1 MIRKY
6 IYASL
11 AILIISCPLFAGT
24 EYFISTDGSDT
35 NPGTQERP
43 FATLQRA
50 SSAIRELKK
59 SEDLPKGGVTVWIR
73 AGTYYV
79 NEPLTLSDEDS
90 GAETAPIVYRG
101 QTGQQVRIVGGRR
114 AKGFQPVTDP
124 DILERLDESVR
135 AKVVFSNLKAED
147 ITDFGEVATR
157 SNRLELFFRDEPMQL
172 ARWPNEGFLRIVDV
186 VGKTPNTIHGIKGTR
201 EGKFTYSDDR
211 PKRWADEQEI
221 WLHGYW
227 FWDWSDSFEKV
238 SSIDT
243 EKRIIE
249 TAPPFHNYGY
259 RKGQRYYALN
269 VLAELDRPGEWYLD
283 RRKGLLYFL
292 PPLPI
297 DDGKAVLSTL
307 RNLFELK
314 DCSWVT
320 IRDLVLEATRST
332 AVTVSGGTGNT
343 IAGCTIRNTG
353 GWAVSISGGSNNS
366 VLGCDIYRTAEGGVS
381 LSGGERKSLT
391 PAGHRAENNHIHHFG
406 RIYRTYRPAVSVGG
420 VGNHVAHNVIH
431 DGPHNA
437 IQLGGND
444 HTIEFN
450 EIYNVCFETGDVG
463 AFYMGRDWTARGTII
478 RHNYFHDIKGPGLH
492 GAMAVYLDDAASGI
506 SIIGNIFHRAGRAA
520 FIGGGRDN
528 LVENNIF
535 VDCEASVH
543 VDARGVGW
551 MKYHVEA
558 GGTLPERLKATPY
571 KQPPWS
577 EKYPQLVNILDD
589 SPGEPKGNMVRRN
602 ISFGGKW
609 LDVESK
615 AMPLIKFEDN
625 LVDKDPHF
633 VNAEHKDFR
642 LRPDSPAFA
651 MGFKQ
656 IPAEKIGLY
665 NDGYRTKNA
674 PYPPSKVITEFTWSP
689 EIVKMED
696 CISGDN
702 WPVAWVSNSLQITAF
717 CDGRGFSKQA
727 PDLSLG
733 FAKVFGDP
741 PDFSAENFESDA
753 DTPMG
758 GGSSGIKASDMLA
771 IDGILYM
778 FVRNY
783 KPAGSDDFTN
793 SRLACS
799 TDLGES
805 WTWADWHFSETFGCP
820 AFVQFGM
827 NYQRARDDYV
837 YIASQANDSAY
848 GYSPDIALAR
858 VRKDRLMERSRY
870 EFFAGLDGSGGP
882 LWSPDISKRKP
893 VFTNPKGT
901 QRIAITYNAALGRY
915 ILATSHLTGGKA
927 THTAALGVFEAPEP
941 WGPWA
946 TLYYNDHW
954 SVEDGK
960 DCRTYHHRFPPKW
973 ISPDGRT
980 MWLLYSGLDCGLYT
994 FCVKKATL
1002 EIAPSQADVTGTFS
1016 IVAVDPE
1023 TGVCGA
1029 AVASKY
1035 PAVGKVVPYV
1045 RAGVGAFCTQH
1056 WHNPDWGQLA
1066 LDMLAKGS
1074 LPEQVLTELLRDDT
1088 DRDKRQLAII
1098 DMSGR
1103 AANRNP
1109 AKADPS
1115 GTWWGAAS
1123 GKYYA
1128 CQGNTLTGREVVF
1141 EMAKAYEQ
1149 TEGSLA
1155 DRLMAALIAGDI
1167 AGGDHRGRLAAGIR
1181 VAKKGVDGCWLELY
1195 VDKSDD
1201 AVIDLAKKYAALDH
1215 EAKGAWRGGRLP
1227 FENPSTGKTEPLTNS
1242 EK

>member
-1 MIRKY
+1 MLKY
-6 IYASL
+6 LHTSL
-11 AILIISCPLFAGT
+11 AVLVISCPLFAGV
-24 EYFISTDGSDT
+24 EYFVSTDGSDT
-35 NPGTQERP
+35 NPGTKAEP
-43 FATLQRA
+43 FATLQHARDTV
-50 SSAIRELKK
+50 RELKK
-59 SEDLPKGGVTVWIR
+59 SSNLPEEGVTVWVQP
-73 AGTYYV
+73 GTYYV
-79 NEPLTLSDEDS
+79 NEPLTLSNEDS
-90 GAETAPIVYRG
+90 GTKNAPIIYRG
-101 QTGQQVRIVGGRR
+101 QPGEQVRIVGGRQV
-114 AKGFQPVTDP
+114 KGFQPVTNP
-124 DILERLDESVR
+124 EILKRLDPSVR
-135 AKVVFSNLKAED
+135 EKVVCADLKAAR
-147 ITDFGEVATR
+147 ITDFGQVAAR
-157 SNRLELFFRDEPMQL
+157 SDRLELFFRDEPMQL
-172 ARWPNEGFLRIVDV
+172 ARWPNEGFVKIVEA
-186 VGKTPNTIHGIKGTR
+186 VGETPNTTHGIKGTR

-211 PKRWADEQEI
+211 PKRWTDEQEI

-238 SSIDT
+238 SSINT
-243 EKRIIE
+243 EKKIIE
-249 TAPPFHNYGY
+249 TVPPYHGYGY
-259 RKGQRYYALN
+259 RNGQRYYALN
-269 VLAELDRPGEWYLD
+269 LLAELDRPGEWYLD
-283 RRKGLLYFL
+283 RQKGILYFM
-292 PPLPI
+292 PPSPI

-307 RNLFELK
+307 HNLFVLK
-314 DCSWVT
+314 DCSYVT
-320 IRDLVLEATRST
+320 IRDLVLEAARST
-332 AVTVSGGTGNT
+332 AVEISGGTSNAV
-343 IAGCTIRNTG
+343 AGCTIRNTG
-353 GWAVSISGGSNNS
+353 SWAVSISGGSNNS

-381 LSGGERKSLT
+381 LSGGERKTLT

-406 RIYRTYRPAVSVGG
+406 RIYRTYRPAVSVNG
-420 VGNHVAHNVIH
+420 VGNHVAHNMIH

-506 SIIGNIFHRAGRAA
+506 SIIGNVFNRAGRAA

-543 VDARGVGW
+543 VDARGIGW
-551 MKYHVEA
+551 MKYHVDA
-558 GGTLPERLKATPY
+558 GGTLPERLKAMPY

-577 EKYPQLVNILDD
+577 EKYPRLVNILDE
-589 SPGEPKGNMVRRN
+589 SPGEPSGNIVRHN
-602 ISFGGKW
+602 ISFSGKW

-633 VNAEHKDFR
+633 VDVEHQDFR
-642 LRPDSPAFA
+642 LRPDSPAFDL
-651 MGFKQ
+651 GFKQ
-656 IPAEKIGLY
+656 IPVEKIGLY
-665 NDGYRTKNA
+665 SDEYRTRDA
-674 PYPPSKVITEFTWSP
+674 PYPPSKVITKLTWSP
-689 EIVKMED
+689 DIIKMEG

-702 WPVAWVSNSLQITAF
+702 WPTAWVSDSLQITAF

-741 PDFSAENFESDA
+741 PDFHAENFESDA

-771 IDGILYM
+771 VDGILYM

-793 SRLACS
+793 SRPACS

-827 NYQRARDDYV
+827 NYQRARDDYI

-848 GYSPDIALAR
+848 GFSPDIVLAR
-858 VRKDRLMERSRY
+858 VRKDRVMERNRY
-870 EFFAGLDGSGGP
+870 DFFAGLDDNGKP
-882 LWSPDISKRKP
+882 LWSQDISKRKP
-893 VFTNPKGT
+893 IFTDPKGT
-901 QRIAITYNAALGRY
+901 QRIAITYNAPLGRY
-915 ILATSHLTGGKA
+915 ILATSHQTGTKA

-946 TLYYNDHW
+946 TLYYDDHW

-973 ISPDGRT
+973 ISEDGKT

-1002 EIAPSQADVTGTFS
+1002 EIAPSRAGVTGTFS

-1023 TGVCGA
+1023 KGVCGA

-1035 PAVGKVVPYV
+1035 PAVGKVVPYA

-1056 WHNPDWGQLA
+1056 WHNPDWGQVA
-1066 LDMLAKGS
+1066 LDMLAKGD
-1074 LPEQVLTELLRDDT
+1074 LPEQVLAELLRDD
-1088 DRDKRQLAII
+1088 DRRDKRQLAII

-1109 AKADPS
+1109 VNADPS

-1128 CQGNTLTGREVVF
+1128 CQGNTLTGQQVVF
-1141 EMAKAYEQ
+1141 TMAKAYEQ

-1155 DRLMAALIAGDI
+1155 DRLMAALIAGDC

-1181 VAKKGVDGCWLELY
+1181 VAKQGVDGYWLELY

-1201 AVIDLAKKYAALDH
+1201 AVVDLARKYAGLEHA
-1215 EAKGAWRGGRLP
+1215 AKGAWRRGRLP
-1227 FENPSTGKTEPLTNS
+1227 FVNPRTGKTEPSAKT
-1242 EK
+1242 EQ